1 MEILSLLYQPYII
14 SILIAIIITVI
25 IYFTNKN
32 NSNEEEDEK
41 NQKESNKLSQKLI
54 YVFIIS
60 YLLSTAFLYAVNY
73 LRKNNVLQKGGEKK
87 IIDPLDSLTMIS
99 DDVEVGL
106 LES

>member
-25 IYFTNKN
+25 TYFTSKN
-32 NSNEEEDEK
+32 NSVEDDEK
-41 NQKESNKLSQKLI
+41 NEKESSKSSQKLI

-60 YLLSTAFLYAVNY
+60 YVLSTAFLYAVNY

-87 IIDPLDSLTMIS
+87 LIDPLDSLTMIS

>member
-25 IYFTNKN
+25 TYFTTKN
-32 NSNEEEDEK
+32 NSAEEDEK
-41 NQKESNKLSQKLI
+41 NEKESNKSSQKLI

-87 IIDPLDSLTMIS
+87 VIDPLDSLTMIS

>member
-25 IYFTNKN
+25 TYFTSKN
-32 NSNEEEDEK
+32 NANEKDEK
-41 NQKESNKLSQKLI
+41 NEKESSKSLQKLI

-87 IIDPLDSLTMIS
+87 VIDPLDSLTMIS

>member
-25 IYFTNKN
+25 TYFTTKN
-32 NSNEEEDEK
+32 NSAEEDGK
-41 NQKESNKLSQKLI
+41 NEKESNKSSQKLI

-87 IIDPLDSLTMIS
+87 VIDPLDSLTMIS

>member
-25 IYFTNKN
+25 TYFTSKN
-32 NSNEEEDEK
+32 NSVEDDEK
-41 NQKESNKLSQKLI
+41 NEKESSKSSQKLF

-60 YLLSTAFLYAVNY
+60 YVLSTAFLYAVNY

-87 IIDPLDSLTMIS
+87 VIDPLDSLTMIS